1 MPVIFNLFYITAT
14 VLGSP
19 YILAKM
25 LTSERFRAG
34 LSQRLGWLP
43 AREGDRPCL
52 WVHAASVGE
61 VKTAEALIN
70 ALGKDF
76 PDWEIVISTFTNTGH
91 SIAKKRFEKR
101 AVFYYPLDFSW
112 INRKAFEL
120 QRPSCI
126 VLVELEIWPNFLT
139 EAFAREIPVVL
150 VNGRISEKSRKF
162 FSAMGFLSKSFSE
175 SLSAPGNMYCART
188 QADASRFLKLGI
200 PEDKVAITGNMKYDN
215 LPVDVP
221 EDTRAA
227 LKKSFRIGAD
237 DLVLV
242 GGSTHAGEEE
252 ILLRTLKTLKATIPG
267 LRLVLAP
274 RHIERAGEVEGY
286 IKAQGF
292 VPARKS
298 TLDRGGTSNSE
309 PGNTVTLVDTIGDLT
324 NIYSLA
330 DCVFVGKSL
339 RGKGGQNV
347 MEPAA
352 LARPTVFGPNMTNF
366 EEETHLLLDAN
377 AARMVRNEQD
387 LLGTIKDILRNP
399 QESKEMGQRARET
412 VLKQRGATSRNLKV
426 LKEILKRR
434 KSVDE
439 KRQTSIHI

>member
-1 MPVIFNLFYITAT
+1 
-14 VLGSP
+14 
-19 YILAKM
+19 
-25 LTSERFRAG
+25 
-34 LSQRLGWLP
+34 
-43 AREGDRPCL
+43 
-52 WVHAASVGE
+52 
-61 VKTAEALIN
+61 
-70 ALGKDF
+70 
-76 PDWEIVISTFTNTGH
+76 
-91 SIAKKRFEKR
+91 
-101 AVFYYPLDFSW
+101 
-112 INRKAFEL
+112 
-120 QRPSCI
+120 
-126 VLVELEIWPNFLT
+126 
-139 EAFAREIPVVL
+139 
-150 VNGRISEKSRKF
+150 SEKSRKF

-188 QADASRFLKLGI
+188 RADASRFLKLGI

-221 EDTRAA
+221 EETREA

-252 ILLRTLKTLKATIPG
+252 ILLRTLKTLKAAIPG

-298 TLDRGGTSNSE
+298 TLDRGGTFDSE
-309 PGNTVTLVDTIGDLT
+309 PGNTVILVDTIGDLT

-377 AARMVRNEQD
+377 AAKMVRNEQD

-399 QESKEMGQRARET
+399 QESKAMGQRARET